1 MEWSNRV
8 LDTDVCIA
16 GAGPHGLSAALLFKK
31 IDPSISV
38 TVIDHS
44 NEWLAAWNRQFERAE
59 ITTLRSPNVHHPYP
73 DPFALEDFRI
83 RKGFLPSGLPYN
95 PPTTECFSAFCAEII
110 DDAGLDEPL
119 IAVPQLVQSDQ
130 NGIELITSS
139 GVIRTRYLI
148 IATNPH
154 QKLIPK
160 WTLDLSLIHI

>member
-83 RKGFLPSGLPYN
+83 RKGFFTLRSSIQSSYN
-95 PPTTECFSAFCAEII
+95 
-110 DDAGLDEPL
+110 
-119 IAVPQLVQSDQ
+119 
-130 NGIELITSS
+130 
-139 GVIRTRYLI
+139 
-148 IATNPH
+148 
-154 QKLIPK
+154 
-160 WTLDLSLIHI
+160 

>member
-1 MEWSNRV
+1 MEGSNGV

-16 GAGPHGLSAALLFKK
+16 GAGPHGLAATLLFKK

-44 NEWLAAWNRQFERAE
+44 NEWLAAWNRQLERAE

-95 PPTTECFSAFCAEII
+95 
-110 DDAGLDEPL
+110 
-119 IAVPQLVQSDQ
+119 
-130 NGIELITSS
+130 
-139 GVIRTRYLI
+139 
-148 IATNPH
+148 
-154 QKLIPK
+154 
-160 WTLDLSLIHI
+160 LSLIHI